1 MTRDLPQELL
11 SAKEI
16 AVRVARS
23 EDDAQSVFERIRHWT
38 REGLLTAFGEPNPGT
53 GRKRQ
58 YEVRE
63 VPKARLFNELADFGV
78 NLRVMKRLAETL
90 DGNYI
95 REWSLPGMNYFLVI
109 EGPASAPQS
118 MAIALLQNPDGETL
132 QLPVSRHA
140 GFVLAVNLSRIF
152 AVA

>member
-1 MTRDLPQELL
+1 MTPDLLQGMLL

-23 EDDAQSVFERIRHWT
+23 DDNAQTVFERIRHWT

-58 YEVRE
+58 YAVSE
-63 VPKARLFNELADFGV
+63 VPKARLFNQLADFGV
-78 NLRVMKRLAETL
+78 NLRVMKRLAEAL

-95 REWSLPGMNYFLVI
+95 REWSLPGMTYFLII
-109 EGPASAPQS
+109 EGPAPEN
-118 MAIALLQNPDGETL
+118 MKIVLLVDPDGETL
-132 QLPVSRHA
+132 QLPVSPHA